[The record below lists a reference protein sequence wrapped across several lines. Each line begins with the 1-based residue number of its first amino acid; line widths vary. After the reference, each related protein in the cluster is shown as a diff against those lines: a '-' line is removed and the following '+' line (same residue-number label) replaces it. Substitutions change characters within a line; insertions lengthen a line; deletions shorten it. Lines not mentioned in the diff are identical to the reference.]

1 MSDQELNGAA
11 AIIAFAER
19 RTAPVVSEFQDSSG
33 ETCAFFINGKGEAQS
48 LAAIEEVYL
57 DHPRRRKGTVQVDTV
72 KSFIELVNRDKLEES
87 VIFAS
92 KGKVTAVLNYHSED
106 GPPGFCDD
114 RIVYAFPF
122 SEEWRAWY
130 PKNACKMDQR
140 AFAEFV
146 EDRSFDVGVPSDAGT
161 ITKKWSESL
170 GVRLAG
176 PSELATLGEGL
187 SVRVEETVE
196 NAHRQQSGEVT
207 LIHKTEHKDGAGQPL
222 KVPGAFHIM
231 IPIVEDGP
239 LYSIPVRLRYRVA
252 GGKVTWFYEMHR
264 PDVFLKHA
272 LDDTI
277 KTVKEGCALPV
288 IHGSVA

>member
-1 MSDQELNGAA
+1 MSEETSGAD
-11 AIIAFAER
+11 AIIEFAER
-19 RTAPVVSEFQDSSG
+19 RTVPFVSAFAVEGGDPVP
-33 ETCAFFINGKGEAQS
+33 FFINGRGEAQS
-48 LAAIEEVYL
+48 LLALEDERA
-57 DHPRRRKGTVQVDTV
+57 DAPRRRKGTIQVDTV
-72 KSFIELVNRDKLEES
+72 KSFIELVNRDKRAES

-92 KGKVTAVLNYHSED
+92 KGKVTAVLNYHAED
-106 GPPGFCDD
+106 GTPGFCDD

-176 PSELATLGEGL
+176 PGELATLGEGL

-239 LYSIPVRLRYRVA
+239 LYSIPVRLRYRVN

-288 IHGSVA
+288 IHGSVT